1 MENILLCPIC
11 NKNNN
16 LKHWTS
22 LDYNGISSKE
32 CIECDI
38 VFAEKMLDDGEY
50 IKFYNKYNNSRDTE
64 KEDLA
69 IKRNICYQNDIKFI
83 NKTCGNMFKNILD
96 IGCGNGKFLSLFNS
110 EKKTGYDIDINI
122 IIENKS
128 KYTDIN
134 FISDLNK
141 ININEKFD
149 LIIFRGTFQYIRDI
163 KKMKDFINNKLNING
178 YLIIL
183 ALANKNSPLAEIQR
197 ENWGLYN
204 PIEMFNIFSL
214 TSIKSIFNDYNTINI
229 DFPYLDTPYASEKYD
244 IQKFKDLIVDNKQ
257 SKFPFWGSIMQ
268 VIFQKRDI

>member
-1 MENILLCPIC
+1 
-11 NKNNN
+11 
-16 LKHWTS
+16 
-22 LDYNGISSKE
+22 
-32 CIECDI
+32 
-38 VFAEKMLDDGEY
+38 
-50 IKFYNKYNNSRDTE
+50 
-64 KEDLA
+64 
-69 IKRNICYQNDIKFI
+69 
-83 NKTCGNMFKNILD
+83 
-96 IGCGNGKFLSLFNS
+96 
-110 EKKTGYDIDINI
+110 
-122 IIENKS
+122 
-128 KYTDIN
+128 
-134 FISDLNK
+134 
-141 ININEKFD
+141 
-149 LIIFRGTFQYIRDI
+149 
-163 KKMKDFINNKLNING
+163 MKDFINNKLNING